1 MAKTRGSAPAAPDPY
16 KTASTEAQFNRL
28 DTYGA
33 DGSGTRYGYTDST
46 GKFVQGVAPPGQQSA
61 VTSIE
66 SEAQKA
72 IRTALE
78 PASVALTNR
87 VITDNITGMPEAARV
102 QGRGTVAQSIFDRT
116 ASMLQPQ
123 IEKTQ
128 SRLLTNL
135 QSRGIPIGSAAF
147 NDAYGEQQKQA
158 QDTLSRLAMDA
169 DVQAGQ
175 EQSRQFGLDAAARSN
190 SIAELV
196 AAMGGGYNP
205 PSSAPNGNAAGVNY
219 SSLVGEKYKA
229 DLNQYNADQ
238 QNRAATAG
246 ALGSLGGSLLRLK
259 SSMSFKTIDDI
270 VDVHGMAEK
279 LLETQVMAW
288 RYKPEMGE
296 GVERHFGIMAEHFQ
310 RAFGIGDGRTIPIV
324 DIVGVLTAALQ
335 SALLRIG
342 SLERAVLRE
351 HVH

>member
-66 SEAQKA
+66 SAAQKA

-116 ASMLQPQ
+116 ASMLQPA

-246 ALGSLGGSLLRLK
+246 ALGSLGGSLLLK
-259 SSMSFKTIDDI
+259 SSMFFK
-270 VDVHGMAEK
+270 DVEGTVYVHDVADG
-279 LLETQVMAW
+279 LLETPVLSW
-288 RYKPEMGE
+288 RYQPAMGE
-296 GVERHFGIMAEHFQ
+296 GTERHVGVMAEHFH
-310 RAFGIGDGRTIPIV
+310 RTFGLGDGRTIPIV
-324 DIVGVLTAALQ
+324 DAVGVLMAALQ
-335 SALLRIG
+335 SALLRIA
-342 SLERAVLRE
+342 SLERSLLRE